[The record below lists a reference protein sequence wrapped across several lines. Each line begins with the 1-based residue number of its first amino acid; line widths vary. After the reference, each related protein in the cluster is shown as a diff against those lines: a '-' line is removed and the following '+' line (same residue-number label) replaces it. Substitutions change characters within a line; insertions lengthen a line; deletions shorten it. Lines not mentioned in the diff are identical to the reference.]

1 MTFFC
6 TNCGLEYVKWQ
17 GKCDGCKEWNRVTQF
32 STSGNTKRGI
42 IVTQRSANHPKRL
55 EEIQPTTSKRL
66 LSEDAEFNRVLGGG
80 IVPGSLVLLGGEP
93 GIGKSTL
100 LLQMALQLK
109 AIKVLYVSGEET
121 ENQIKIRFSRL
132 GLSSPNCFLL
142 QESALVQ
149 ILKHANDLDPTLL
162 VIDSI
167 QTLYDEE
174 EEGAVG
180 SINQIKAC
188 TTRLLQYAKSK
199 DVALFLIGHINKDG
213 GLAGPKLLEH
223 MVDTVLQFE
232 GDKSC
237 LYRMVRTIK
246 NRFGPTSEL
255 GIYEMKV
262 TGLHGVNNPSST
274 LLSQQ
279 NYPGIAIGACL
290 EGTRPLML
298 EIQSL
303 VTATRYGNPQRNAT
317 GYDPRRLNML
327 LAVLEKRTGLR
338 LHDRDVF
345 LNITGGLRVDDTALD
360 LAICMAVVS
369 SLKDKVISNSK
380 CFIAEVGLGGELRG
394 VQRIEYRIA
403 EAEKLGF
410 KEAFVATQHQ
420 QLPISSNIEINF
432 VKNLKDLIRS
442 LCILLLIC
450 LKNSIA

>member
-1 MTFFC
+1 MTFVC
-6 TNCGLEYVKWQ
+6 TNCGLEYAKWQ
-17 GKCDGCKEWNRVTQF
+17 GKCDGCKEWNKVTQF
-32 STSGNTKRGI
+32 TASPNTKRGI
-42 IVTQRSANHPKRL
+42 MVTQPSTNHPKRL
-55 EEIQPTTSKRL
+55 EEIQPTTSQRL
-66 LSEDAEFNRVLGGG
+66 LSEDPEFNRVLGGG
-80 IVPGSLVLLGGEP
+80 IIPGSLVLLGGEP

-100 LLQMALQLK
+100 LLQIALQLK

-121 ENQIKIRFSRL
+121 ENQIKIRASRL
-132 GLSSPNCFLL
+132 ELSSPNCFLL
-142 QESALVQ
+142 QESALFE
-149 ILKHANDLDPTLL
+149 ILKHANDLEPTVL

-167 QTLYDEE
+167 QTVYDEA
-174 EEGAVG
+174 EEGSVG

-199 DVALFLIGHINKDG
+199 EVALFLIGHINKDG

-255 GIYEMKV
+255 GIYEMKA
-262 TGLHGVNNPSST
+262 TGLHGVKNPSSM

-279 NYPGIAIGACL
+279 DYPLSGIAIGACL
-290 EGTRPLML
+290 EGTRPLIL

-317 GYDPRRLNML
+317 GYDPKRLNML

-345 LNITGGLRVDDTALD
+345 LNITGGLRADDTALD

-369 SLKDKVISNSK
+369 SLKDRVVSSSK

-394 VQRIEYRIA
+394 VQRLEHRIA

-420 QLPISSNIEINF
+420 QLSISSNIGINF
-432 VKNLKDLIRS
+432 IKNLKDLIS
-442 LCILLLIC
+442 SICMLFLIF
-450 LKNSIA
+450 L

>member
-1 MTFFC
+1 MAYVC

-17 GKCDGCKEWNRVTQF
+17 GKCDACKEWNRLTSF
-32 STSGNTKRGI
+32 ATKGSTKHFENQQPI
-42 IVTQRSANHPKRL
+42 NYPQRL
-55 EEIQPTTSKRL
+55 DEIQAPTNKRL
-66 LSEDAEFNRVLGGG
+66 LAEDAELNRVLGGG

-100 LLQMALQLK
+100 LLQMALQFK
-109 AIKVLYVSGEET
+109 EGKVLYVSGEET
-121 ENQIKIRFSRL
+121 THQIKLRTARL
-132 GLSSPNCFLL
+132 GLSSANCLLL
-142 QESALVQ
+142 QECGLVQ
-149 ILKHANDLDPTLL
+149 ILKHTNDLEPTLL
-162 VIDSI
+162 IIDSI
-167 QTLYDEE
+167 QTLYAEE

-188 TTRLLQYAKSK
+188 TTRLLHYAKSSN
-199 DVALFLIGHINKDG
+199 VALFLIGHINKDG
-213 GLAGPKLLEH
+213 ALAGPKLLEH

-232 GDKSC
+232 GDKPC

-262 TGLHGVNNPSST
+262 TGLHGVQNPASI
-274 LLSQQ
+274 LLSGKD
-279 NYPGIAIGACL
+279 YALSGIAIGSCL

-298 EIQSL
+298 EVQAL

-327 LAVLEKRTGLR
+327 LAVLEKRTGIR

-360 LAICMAVVS
+360 LAICMAVIG
-369 SLKDKVISNSK
+369 SLKDQVISNLK
-380 CFIAEVGLGGELRG
+380 CFIAEVGLGGELRN
-394 VQRIEYRIA
+394 VQRMEYRIA

-410 KEAFVATQHQ
+410 KEVFITAQHQ
-420 QLPISSNIEINF
+420 QFAKPFNIKINPI
-432 VKNLKDLIRS
+432 KNLKEFLS
-442 LCILLLIC
+442 LLF
-450 LKNSIA
+450 S

>member
-1 MTFFC
+1 MAYVC

-17 GKCDGCKEWNRVTQF
+17 GKCDGCKEWNRLTLF
-32 STSGNTKRGI
+32 TTKSSTKRGI
-42 IVTQRSANHPKRL
+42 MENQPAANQPKRL
-55 EEIQPTTSKRL
+55 DEIQPTTNKRL

-100 LLQMALQLK
+100 LLQIALQLK
-109 AIKVLYVSGEET
+109 EAKVLYVSGEET
-121 ENQIKIRFSRL
+121 ESQIKIRASRL
-132 GLSSPNCFLL
+132 GLSSTNCFLV
-142 QESALVQ
+142 QECALVQ
-149 ILKHANDLDPTLL
+149 ILNHANDLEPTLL

-167 QTLYDEE
+167 QTLYAEE
-174 EEGAVG
+174 EEGGIG

-188 TTRLLQYAKSK
+188 TTRLLHYAKSSG
-199 DVALFLIGHINKDG
+199 VAIFLIGHINKDG
-213 GLAGPKLLEH
+213 ALAGPKLLEH

-232 GDKSC
+232 GDKPC

-262 TGLHGVNNPSST
+262 SGLHGVKNPSSI
-274 LLSQQ
+274 LLSGQD
-279 NYPGIAIGACL
+279 YALSGIAIGSCL
-290 EGTRPLML
+290 EGTRPLMV
-298 EIQSL
+298 EIQAL
-303 VTATRYGNPQRNAT
+303 VTATRYGHPQRNAT

-369 SLKDKVISNSK
+369 ALKDKVLSNLK
-380 CFIAEVGLGGELRG
+380 CFIAEIGLGGELRN
-394 VQRIEYRIA
+394 VQRMEYRIA
-403 EAEKLGF
+403 EAAKLGF
-410 KEAFVATQHQ
+410 KEVFIAPHPQ
-420 QLPISSNIEINF
+420 QLAQSFDIKITLMS
-432 VKNLKDLIRS
+432 NLKEMVGQL
-442 LCILLLIC
+442 
-450 LKNSIA
+450 N

>member
-1 MTFFC
+1 MAYVC

-17 GKCDGCKEWNRVTQF
+17 GKCDACKEWNKLSAFATK
-32 STSGNTKRGI
+32 SNTKRDI
-42 IVTQRSANHPKRL
+42 AENKLNIKYPKRL
-55 EEIQPTTSKRL
+55 DEIQAATSKRL
-66 LSEDAEFNRVLGGG
+66 LSADAEFNRVLGGG

-100 LLQMALQLK
+100 LLQVALQLK
-109 AIKVLYVSGEET
+109 AVKILYVSGEET
-121 ENQIKIRFSRL
+121 EHQIKLRAARL

-142 QESALVQ
+142 QECALVQ
-149 ILKHANDLDPTLL
+149 ILKHANDLAPTLL

-167 QTLYDEE
+167 QTLYAEE
-174 EEGAVG
+174 EEGVIG
-180 SINQIKAC
+180 SINQIRSC
-188 TTRLLQYAKSK
+188 TTRLLDYAKNT
-199 DVALFLIGHINKDG
+199 DVAIFLIGHINKDG
-213 GLAGPKLLEH
+213 ALAGPKLLEH

-232 GDKSC
+232 GDKPC

-262 TGLHGVNNPSST
+262 SGLHGVTNPSSM
-274 LLSQQ
+274 LLSGKD
-279 NYPGIAIGACL
+279 YILSGIAIGACL

-327 LAVLEKRTGLR
+327 LAVLEKRTGVR

-360 LAICMAVVS
+360 LAICMAIIS
-369 SLKDKVISNSK
+369 ALKDKVISNFK

-394 VQRIEYRIA
+394 VHRMEHRIA

-410 KEAFVATQHQ
+410 KEVFIAAQHEGFSKAFS
-420 QLPISSNIEINF
+420 IKINLI
-432 VKNLKDLIRS
+432 KNLKELITQ
-442 LCILLLIC
+442 L
-450 LKNSIA
+450 N

>member
-1 MTFFC
+1 MAYVC

-17 GKCDGCKEWNRVTQF
+17 GKCDACKEWNKLTSF
-32 STSGNTKRGI
+32 TTKGSTKHGI
-42 IVTQRSANHPKRL
+42 IENQSFTNYPKRL
-55 EEIQPTTSKRL
+55 DEIQATTSKRL

-80 IVPGSLVLLGGEP
+80 ILPGSLVLLGGEP

-100 LLQMALQLK
+100 LLQIALQLK
-109 AIKVLYVSGEET
+109 EGKVLYVSGEET
-121 ENQIKIRFSRL
+121 ENQIKMRASRL
-132 GLSSPNCFLL
+132 GLSSPSCFLL
-142 QESALVQ
+142 QACALVQ
-149 ILKHANDLDPTLL
+149 ILKHANELDPTLL

-167 QTLYDEE
+167 QTLYSEE
-174 EEGAVG
+174 EEGVVG
-180 SINQIKAC
+180 SINQIRAC
-188 TTRLLQYAKSK
+188 TTRLLHYAKSAG
-199 DVALFLIGHINKDG
+199 VAIFLIGHINKDG
-213 GLAGPKLLEH
+213 ALAGPKLLEH

-232 GDKSC
+232 GDKPC

-262 TGLHGVNNPSST
+262 SGLHGVKNPSSI

-279 NYPGIAIGACL
+279 DYALSGIAIGSCL

-327 LAVLEKRTGLR
+327 LAVLEKRTGVR

-360 LAICMAVVS
+360 LAICMAVIS
-369 SLKDKVISNSK
+369 SLKDKVISNVK
-380 CFIAEVGLGGELRG
+380 CFIAEVGLGGELRN
-394 VQRIEYRIA
+394 VQRMEYRIA

-410 KEAFVATQHQ
+410 KEVFIAAQHQ
-420 QLPISSNIEINF
+420 RLSKSFGIKINLIR
-432 VKNLKDLIRS
+432 NLKELVAQ
-442 LCILLLIC
+442 L
-450 LKNSIA
+450 N